1 MRREIEIQSS
11 LKHPNVMP
19 ILDFDSDGRWYV
31 MPRALRVLS
40 EIGTPVPDEELR
52 TIVEQCVA
60 ALGAAHAQGILHR
73 DIKPANIL
81 EIADASVEF
90 RWVLGDWGLVRRPLG
105 ETTSPHTQRGRL
117 LGTEGFAPPES
128 YTNAHEMTP
137 ASDIYSLGRVVAWAT
152 TGQVPAPNIELL
164 PEGAWRRFVRLLTRH
179 SPERRPQSIDKVFS
193 LLESVGE
200 QESSGEELIAALRA
214 AQAGDEKAALQALKL
229 SLDHSDDAALFVD
242 EIAPLQGEGLKVL
255 VMKSPAAAKEVLG
268 NVARHL
274 KEINWGF
281 RDFDYYNVPL
291 GFIHEVAVLAAD
303 QEDWSLFEEACEFL
317 FELEPEFQRFS
328 QRDISCRWLSSLS
341 GELAGRVA
349 EILRGYSQAVGWY
362 GELSEAQDM
371 RIRAVLRA
379 QPASRSNS

>member
-1 MRREIEIQSS
+1 
-11 LKHPNVMP
+11 
-19 ILDFDSDGRWYV
+19 
-31 MPRALRVLS
+31 
-40 EIGTPVPDEELR
+40 
-52 TIVEQCVA
+52 
-60 ALGAAHAQGILHR
+60 
-73 DIKPANIL
+73 
-81 EIADASVEF
+81 
-90 RWVLGDWGLVRRPLG
+90 
-105 ETTSPHTQRGRL
+105 
-117 LGTEGFAPPES
+117 
-128 YTNAHEMTP
+128 
-137 ASDIYSLGRVVAWAT
+137 
-152 TGQVPAPNIELL
+152 
-164 PEGAWRRFVRLLTRH
+164 
-179 SPERRPQSIDKVFS
+179 
-193 LLESVGE
+193 LLESVGV

-255 VMKSPAAAKEVLG
+255 VMKSPEAAKEVLG

-281 RDFDYYNVPL
+281 RNFDYYNVPL

-303 QEDWSLFEEACEFL
+303 QEDWSVFEEACEFL
-317 FELEPEFQRFS
+317 FELEPEFQRFR
-328 QRDISCRWLSSLS
+328 QRDISCGWLSSLS

-349 EILRGYSQAVGWY
+349 EILRGYPQAVGWY